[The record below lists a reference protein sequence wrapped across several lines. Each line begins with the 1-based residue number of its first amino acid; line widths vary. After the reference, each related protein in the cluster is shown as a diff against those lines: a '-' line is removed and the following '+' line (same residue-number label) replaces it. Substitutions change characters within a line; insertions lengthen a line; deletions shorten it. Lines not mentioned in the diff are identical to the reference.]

1 MCSGAAVPA
10 GAGGRSVDSLE
21 RVPEAIRHLQSQ
33 VTCQPPAQ
41 ARAPSAVTRVV
52 TPQQVVVRLRQVVVR
67 LWQVV
72 ALLRQ
77 VVARLR
83 EFVALLRE
91 FDVEA
96 VEVPGQEPLALAA
109 RAAFSLAA
117 VLEFPVLLASQET
130 LAALARPEQVQ
141 RQRWAQTPQV
151 QPCALA
157 ADRRA
162 RVMPPVSQLQSELQR
177 VPAAHRSAVV

>member
-10 GAGGRSVDSLE
+10 GVAGRSVDSLE

-41 ARAPSAVTRVV
+41 ARTPSAVTRA
-52 TPQQVVVRLRQVVVR
+52 TSQQVVVRLRQV
-67 LWQVV
+67 
-72 ALLRQ
+72 
-77 VVARLR
+77 
-83 EFVALLRE
+83 VALLRE

-96 VEVPGQEPLALAA
+96 VEVPGQVPLALAA
-109 RAAFSLAA
+109 LAAFSLAA
-117 VLEFPVLLASQET
+117 VLEFPVLLAPQET
-130 LAALARPEQVQ
+130 LAALERPEQVQ
-141 RQRWAQTPQV
+141 R
-151 QPCALA
+151 CAVA

-177 VPAAHRSAVV
+177 VPAAHRSAVL